1 MPAGSILVADDD
13 TAIRT
18 VLNQALSRAGYE
30 VRLTGNAA
38 TLWRWVSQGEGDLV
52 ITDVVMPGGVTG
64 RDLADRLRLERPSLK
79 VVFCSGYGADII
91 GPEIMTVP
99 NNRFL
104 AKPFDIGRLAEVV
117 RELLDAS

>member
-38 TLWRWVSQGEGDLV
+38 TVISAFFCQWYSAIWRMFIL
-52 ITDVVMPGGVTG
+52 
-64 RDLADRLRLERPSLK
+64 
-79 VVFCSGYGADII
+79 
-91 GPEIMTVP
+91 
-99 NNRFL
+99 
-104 AKPFDIGRLAEVV
+104 
-117 RELLDAS
+117 

>member
-38 TLWRWVSQGEGDLV
+38 TLYRGTVHISWNSAAALPADYTFTAADAGKHSFTLTAPKVHG
-52 ITDVVMPGGVTG
+52 TYTVTIK
-64 RDLADRLRLERPSLK
+64 DTAVTST
-79 VVFCSGYGADII
+79 GAPISTTFKII
-91 GPEIMTVP
+91 V
-99 NNRFL
+99 
-104 AKPFDIGRLAEVV
+104 
-117 RELLDAS
+117 

>member
-38 TLWRWVSQGEGDLV
+38 TLWRWVSQGE
-52 ITDVVMPGGVTG
+52 
-64 RDLADRLRLERPSLK
+64 E
-79 VVFCSGYGADII
+79 
-91 GPEIMTVP
+91 
-99 NNRFL
+99 
-104 AKPFDIGRLAEVV
+104 IGRASCRERVCLAV
-117 RELLDAS
+117 